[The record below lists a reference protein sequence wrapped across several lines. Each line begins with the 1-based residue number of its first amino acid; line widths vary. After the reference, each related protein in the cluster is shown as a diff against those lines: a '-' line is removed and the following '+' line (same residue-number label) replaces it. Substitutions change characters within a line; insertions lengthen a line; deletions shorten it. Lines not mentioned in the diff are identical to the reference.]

1 MIRTM
6 QMRHLLVAGM
16 AAALALSV
24 GATAW
29 ADSQEGPLK
38 IHAAPA
44 EDFVDFTTANGTYQ
58 VAGVVGPGDVPG
70 WQFGGIVRFVKDEA
84 TIKDWTYWYTE
95 ACYVISGTGSITA
108 STIPFTSPQSYEVGP
123 GDMFFIPDGT
133 RVSFAAS
140 SDDPLVIFYAA
151 PE

>member
-24 GATAW
+24 TVTAW
-29 ADSQEGPLK
+29 ADSHEGPLK
-38 IHAAPA
+38 IHAAPE
-44 EDFVDFTTANGTYQ
+44 EDFADFKTANGTYQ

-70 WQFGGIVRFVKDEA
+70 WQYGGIVRFVKGEA
-84 TIKDWTYWYTE
+84 MIKDWTYWYTE
-95 ACYVISGTGSITA
+95 ACYVISGMGSITA

-133 RVSFAAS
+133 RVSFEAL